1 MLSHYDILKFIWL
14 LPNFCELLSPMLLL
28 FFFSLFILFE
38 QRSSYSLGSQH
49 CTQYRISDIIM
60 RRKCL
65 LKDMNIILMIFKL
78 YLDDFKTCFM
88 TSGDNLGC
96 PDTGVGH
103 Y

>member
-1 MLSHYDILKFIWL
+1 
-14 LPNFCELLSPMLLL
+14 
-28 FFFSLFILFE
+28 
-38 QRSSYSLGSQH
+38 
-49 CTQYRISDIIM
+49 
-60 RRKCL
+60 
-65 LKDMNIILMIFKL
+65 MNIILMIFKL